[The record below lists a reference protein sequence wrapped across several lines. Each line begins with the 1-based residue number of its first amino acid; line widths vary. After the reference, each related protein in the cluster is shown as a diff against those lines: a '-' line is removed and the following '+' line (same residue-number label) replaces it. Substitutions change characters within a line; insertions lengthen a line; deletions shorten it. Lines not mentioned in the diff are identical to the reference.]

1 MIIAMH
7 LPGSSE
13 AEVVR
18 DNRQACEVRRDFCA
32 LTHSLTHL
40 LEVLAN
46 EF

>member
-7 LPGSSE
+7 LPASSE

-18 DNRQACEVRRDFCA
+18 DNRQACEVRRDFLC
-32 LTHSLTHL
+32 THSLTYL
-40 LEVLAN
+40 LEILAN